1 VKECVGRS
9 AFGADSAGR
18 RDKKEVLEGAWR
30 GVPKSCFW
38 SVIVPG
44 RAFELG
50 SLEGRLR
57 HHHVHCGQL
66 QDHPAGGVDL

>member
-50 SLEGRLR
+50 SLEGR
-57 HHHVHCGQL
+57 
-66 QDHPAGGVDL
+66 